1 MAEMLLKAQEYMNV
15 EDALAAI
22 KDMGKPGDKGRK
34 ENNCRG

>member
-15 EDALAAI
+15 EDALTAI
-22 KDMGKPGDKGRK
+22 KDMEKPGDKGRK

>member
-15 EDALAAI
+15 EDTLAAI
-22 KDMGKPGDKGRK
+22 KDMEKPGDKGRK

>member
-22 KDMGKPGDKGRK
+22 EDMEKPGDKGRK